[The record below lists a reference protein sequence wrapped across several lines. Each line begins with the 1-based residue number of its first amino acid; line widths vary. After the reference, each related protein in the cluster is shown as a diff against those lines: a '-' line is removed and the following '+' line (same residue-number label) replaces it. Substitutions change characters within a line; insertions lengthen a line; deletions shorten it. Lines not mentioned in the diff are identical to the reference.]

1 MSADM
6 QIFNYNGFTDIRT
19 ITMDNDLWWV
29 LRDVCVALSLTSPNK
44 VASRLDE
51 DEWNLIPVTD
61 VYGRE
66 QKTLVVNEAG
76 LYSVI
81 LRSDKPSAK
90 DFKRWITHEVIPSI
104 RKTGTYTAS
113 AAPAPMS
120 PAQLIAAQAQIL
132 VDMEQK
138 MAQIQGQT
146 NAMQKQLEAAQNQYD
161 TMAQKVDNAI
171 KVLSRPS
178 EDHWKADMDRA
189 IKELCEQRHLS
200 DCATRG
206 RMYRDLEQKVN
217 CNISSRLARLR
228 ERKKKQGCRH
238 RDAMLLN
245 KLDAI
250 AADKQLRAAFE
261 LVLKEW
267 QARSIVIEGQKEII
281 EQDEFELVD

>member
-6 QIFNYNGFTDIRT
+6 IVFNNPEFGEVRRVEIDGEYWLAG
-19 ITMDNDLWWV
+19 V
-29 LRDVCVALSLTSPNK
+29 DVCRALGYQKPHGALKKHVDKEDSLK
-44 VASRLDE
+44 RGVL
-51 DEWNLIPVTD
+51 D
-61 VYGRE
+61 VYGIE
-66 QKTLVVNEAG
+66 QPTIIINESG
-76 LYSVI
+76 VYSLI
-81 LRSDKPSAK
+81 FASKLPSAK
-90 DFKRWITHEVIPSI
+90 KFKKWVTSEILPSI
-104 RKTGTYTAS
+104 RKTGTYTA
-113 AAPAPMS
+113 PATASVPMS

-138 MAQIQGQT
+138 MAALQDQQT
-146 NAMQKQLEAAQNQYD
+146 AMLDQYSQLQS
-161 TMAQKVDNAI
+161 KVDTAV
-171 KVLSRPS
+171 KVLARPS

-189 IKELCEQRHLS
+189 IKELCEERHLS

-217 CNISSRLARLR
+217 CDINRRLAKLR

-238 RDAMLLN
+238 KDAMALN

-267 QARSIVIEGQKEII
+267 QARSIVIEGQRTII
-281 EQDEFELVD
+281 EQDEFELVE

>member
-1 MSADM
+1 MYIPENVFYRLAMKARSETAERFQALIADE
-6 QIFNYNGFTDIRT
+6 I
-19 ITMDNDLWWV
+19 
-29 LRDVCVALSLTSPNK
+29 
-44 VASRLDE
+44 
-51 DEWNLIPVTD
+51 
-61 VYGRE
+61 
-66 QKTLVVNEAG
+66 
-76 LYSVI
+76 
-81 LRSDKPSAK
+81 
-90 DFKRWITHEVIPSI
+90 IPSI
-104 RKTGTYTAS
+104 RKTGSYTAP

-146 NAMQKQLEAAQNQYD
+146 QAMQKQLEAAQSQYD
-161 TMAQKVDNAI
+161 SMSQKVDSAI

-217 CNISSRLARLR
+217 CDINRRLAKLR

-238 RDAMLLN
+238 KDAMALG

-267 QARSIVIEGQKEII
+267 QARSLVIEGQREIV

>member
-1 MSADM
+1 MNISGVDCYYKDGTAYLKLE
-6 QIFNYNGFTDIRT
+6 NVARGLGFTTVAKSGNAVIRW
-19 ITMDNDLWWV
+19 DRVRHYLEV
-29 LRDVCVALSLTSPNK
+29 LGFPQNWRYGIDTFGEPVYIPENIFYRLAMKAKSEAAERFQALI
-44 VASRLDE
+44 ADE
-51 DEWNLIPVTD
+51 I
-61 VYGRE
+61 
-66 QKTLVVNEAG
+66 
-76 LYSVI
+76 
-81 LRSDKPSAK
+81 
-90 DFKRWITHEVIPSI
+90 IPSI
-104 RKTGTYTAS
+104 RKTGSYTAP

-146 NAMQKQLEAAQNQYD
+146 QAMQDQYNQLS
-161 TMAQKVDNAI
+161 QKVDTAV
-171 KVLSRPS
+171 KVLARPS

-217 CNISSRLARLR
+217 CNISARLAKLR

-238 RDAMLLN
+238 KDAMALN

-267 QARSIVIEGQKEII
+267 QARSIVIEGQREIV